1 MKIVKNINDISST
14 PKAITIGNFDGVHKG
29 HQELLNQTIKI
40 ARENNLES
48 LIFTFDKFPREIFN
62 PKDFHR
68 LYNNENKESFFK
80 SYEIDTLLSID
91 FNEIMNVNAERFCE
105 DILID
110 QLNLKFLVIGD
121 NFRFGKNRSGDINLL
136 KNYQDDRSFELIIPD
151 SVLYK
156 NESISSSRIRNF
168 LQEGDI
174 NAANECL
181 GKEYMISGTVVSGE
195 KLGRKLGYPT
205 ANISLDHDYPL
216 DGVYL
221 TKTILDKK
229 NYLSLTSIGDK
240 PTFNGS
246 EKLLEVFILDFDK
259 DIYGEKLEICFLEEI
274 RKQIKFNNQDE
285 LIKQMN
291 EDYKYAIIRSKKY
304 GI

>member
-29 HQELLNQTIKI
+29 HQELLNQTRKI

-62 PKDFHR
+62 PKDFQR
-68 LYNNENKESFFK
+68 LYNNENKENIFK
-80 SYEIDTLLSID
+80 SYGIDTLLSID
-91 FNEIMNVNAERFCE
+91 FNEIMNVNAESFCE

-136 KNYQDDRSFELIIPD
+136 KNYQDDKLFELIIPD

>member
-1 MKIVKNINDISST
+1 MKIVKSINDISST

-29 HQELLNQTIKI
+29 HQELLNQTRKI

-121 NFRFGKNRSGDINLL
+121 NFRFGKNRSGDISLL
-136 KNYQDDRSFELIIPD
+136 KNYQDDKAFELIIPD

-240 PTFNGS
+240 PTFNGT

-274 RKQIKFNNQDE
+274 RKQIKFNDQDE

>member
-29 HQELLNQTIKI
+29 HQELLNQTRKI

-68 LYNNENKESFFK
+68 LYNNENKENIFK
-80 SYEIDTLLSID
+80 SYDIDTLLSID
-91 FNEIMNVNAERFCE
+91 FNGIMNVDAERFCE

-136 KNYQDDRSFELIIPD
+136 KNYQDEKSFKLIIPD

-156 NESISSSRIRNF
+156 NESISSSRIRTF
-168 LQEGDI
+168 LQEGDL

-221 TKTILDKK
+221 TRTILDKK
-229 NYLSLTSIGDK
+229 
-240 PTFNGS
+240 
-246 EKLLEVFILDFDK
+246 
-259 DIYGEKLEICFLEEI
+259 
-274 RKQIKFNNQDE
+274 
-285 LIKQMN
+285 
-291 EDYKYAIIRSKKY
+291 II
-304 GI
+304 

>member
-29 HQELLNQTIKI
+29 HQELLNQTRKI

-62 PKDFHR
+62 PKDFQR
-68 LYNNENKESFFK
+68 LYNNENKENIFK
-80 SYEIDTLLSID
+80 SYGIDTLLSID

-136 KNYQDDRSFELIIPD
+136 KNYQNDKSFELIIPD

-156 NESISSSRIRNF
+156 NDSISSSRIRNF
-168 LQEGDI
+168 LQEGDL

-221 TKTILDKK
+221 TRTILDKK

-240 PTFNGS
+240 PTFNGT
-246 EKLLEVFILDFDK
+246 EKLLEVFILDFDR
-259 DIYGEKLEICFLEEI
+259 DIYGEKLEIFFLEEI

>member
-29 HQELLNQTIKI
+29 HQELLNQTRKI

-68 LYNNENKESFFK
+68 LYNNENKENIFK

-91 FNEIMNVNAERFCE
+91 FNEIMNVNAECFCE

-136 KNYQDDRSFELIIPD
+136 KNYQDDKSFELIIPD

-168 LQEGDI
+168 LQEGDL

-221 TKTILDKK
+221 TRTILDKK

-240 PTFNGS
+240 PTFNGT

>member
-1 MKIVKNINDISST
+1 MKIVKNISDISST

-29 HQELLNQTIKI
+29 HQELLNQTRKI

-62 PKDFHR
+62 PKDFQR
-68 LYNNENKESFFK
+68 LYNNENKENIFK
-80 SYEIDTLLSID
+80 SYGIDTLLSID
-91 FNEIMNVNAERFCE
+91 FNEIMNVNAECFCE

-168 LQEGDI
+168 LQQGDL

-221 TKTILDKK
+221 TRTILDKK

-291 EDYKYAIIRSKKY
+291 EDYKYAIKKKKKY

>member
-29 HQELLNQTIKI
+29 HQELLNQTRKI

-136 KNYQDDRSFELIIPD
+136 KNYQDDKSFELIIPD

-240 PTFNGS
+240 PTFNGT
-246 EKLLEVFILDFDK
+246 EKLLEVFILDFDR
-259 DIYGEKLEICFLEEI
+259 DIYGEKLEIFFLEEI

>member
-29 HQELLNQTIKI
+29 HQELLNQTRKI

-62 PKDFHR
+62 PKDFQR
-68 LYNNENKESFFK
+68 LYNNENKENIFK
-80 SYEIDTLLSID
+80 SYGIDTLLSID
-91 FNEIMNVNAERFCE
+91 FNEIMNVNAESFCE

-136 KNYQDDRSFELIIPD
+136 KNYQDDKSFELIIPD

-168 LQEGDI
+168 LQEGDL

-195 KLGRKLGYPT
+195 KLGRTLGYPT

-221 TKTILDKK
+221 TRTILDKK
-229 NYLSLTSIGDK
+229 TYLSLTSIGDK
-240 PTFNGS
+240 PTFNGT

-259 DIYGEKLEICFLEEI
+259 DIYGEKLEIFFLEEI

>member
-29 HQELLNQTIKI
+29 HQELLNQTRKI

-136 KNYQDDRSFELIIPD
+136 KNYQNDKSFELIIPD

-168 LQEGDI
+168 LQEGDL

-246 EKLLEVFILDFDK
+246 EKLLEVFILDFDR
-259 DIYGEKLEICFLEEI
+259 DIYGEKLEIFFLEEI

>member
-29 HQELLNQTIKI
+29 HQELLNQTRKI

-136 KNYQDDRSFELIIPD
+136 KNYQDEKSFKLIIPD

-156 NESISSSRIRNF
+156 NESISSSRIRTF
-168 LQEGDI
+168 LQKGDL

-205 ANISLDHDYPL
+205 ANISLDHNYPL

-240 PTFNGS
+240 PTFNGT
-246 EKLLEVFILDFDK
+246 EKLLEVFILDFDR
-259 DIYGEKLEICFLEEI
+259 DIYGEKLEIFFLEEI

>member
-1 MKIVKNINDISST
+1 MKIVKNINVISSK
-14 PKAITIGNFDGVHKG
+14 PKTITIGNFDGVHKG
-29 HQELLNQTIKI
+29 HQELLNQTRKI

-62 PKDFHR
+62 PKDFDR
-68 LYNNENKESFFK
+68 LYNNENKENIFK
-80 SYEIDTLLSID
+80 SYEIDTMLSID
-91 FNEIMNVNAERFCE
+91 FNEIMNVDAERFCE

-168 LQEGDI
+168 LREGDI

>member
-29 HQELLNQTIKI
+29 HQELLNQTRKI

-136 KNYQDDRSFELIIPD
+136 KNYQDDKSFELIIPD

-156 NESISSSRIRNF
+156 NESISSSRIRTF
-168 LQEGDI
+168 LQKGDL

-259 DIYGEKLEICFLEEI
+259 DIYGEKVEICFLEEI

>member
-29 HQELLNQTIKI
+29 HQELLNQTRKI

-62 PKDFHR
+62 PKDFQR
-68 LYNNENKESFFK
+68 LYNNENKENIFK
-80 SYEIDTLLSID
+80 SYGIDTLLSID
-91 FNEIMNVNAERFCE
+91 FNEIMNVNAESFCE

-136 KNYQDDRSFELIIPD
+136 KNYQNDKSFELIIPD

-181 GKEYMISGTVVSGE
+181 GREYMISGTVVSGE

-259 DIYGEKLEICFLEEI
+259 DIYGEKLEIFFLEEI

>member
-1 MKIVKNINDISST
+1 MKIVKNINDVSST

-29 HQELLNQTIKI
+29 HQELLNQTRKI

-62 PKDFHR
+62 PKDFQR
-68 LYNNENKESFFK
+68 LYNNENKENIFK

-91 FNEIMNVNAERFCE
+91 FNEIMNVNAESFCE

-136 KNYQDDRSFELIIPD
+136 KNYQNDKSFELIIPD

-168 LQEGDI
+168 LQEGDL

-221 TKTILDKK
+221 TRTILDKK

-240 PTFNGS
+240 PTFNGT

-259 DIYGEKLEICFLEEI
+259 DIYGEKLEIFFLEEI

>member
-29 HQELLNQTIKI
+29 HQELLNQTRKI

-80 SYEIDTLLSID
+80 SYEIDTMLSID
-91 FNEIMNVNAERFCE
+91 FNEIMNVDAERFCE

-121 NFRFGKNRSGDINLL
+121 NFRFGKNRSGDTNLL

>member
-1 MKIVKNINDISST
+1 MKIVKNINDVSST

-29 HQELLNQTIKI
+29 HQELLNQTRKI

-62 PKDFHR
+62 PKDFQR
-68 LYNNENKESFFK
+68 LYNNENKENIFK
-80 SYEIDTLLSID
+80 SYGIDTLLSID
-91 FNEIMNVNAERFCE
+91 FNEIMNVNAESFCE

-121 NFRFGKNRSGDINLL
+121 NFRFGKNRSGDISLL
-136 KNYQDDRSFELIIPD
+136 KNYQDDKAFKLIIPD

-168 LQEGDI
+168 LQQGDL

-221 TKTILDKK
+221 TRTILDKK

-240 PTFNGS
+240 PTFNGT

-259 DIYGEKLEICFLEEI
+259 DIYGEKLEIFFLEEI

>member
-29 HQELLNQTIKI
+29 HQELLNQTRKI

-168 LQEGDI
+168 LQEGDL

-240 PTFNGS
+240 PTFNGT

>member
-29 HQELLNQTIKI
+29 HQELLNQTRKI

-68 LYNNENKESFFK
+68 LYNNENKENFFK
-80 SYEIDTLLSID
+80 SYEIDTMLSID
-91 FNEIMNVNAERFCE
+91 FNEIMNINAERFCE

-136 KNYQDDRSFELIIPD
+136 KNYQDDKSFELIIPD

-168 LQEGDI
+168 LQEGDL
-174 NAANECL
+174 NAANLCL

-221 TKTILDKK
+221 TRTILDKK
-229 NYLSLTSIGDK
+229 NYLSLASIGDK
-240 PTFNGS
+240 PTFNGT

>member
-29 HQELLNQTIKI
+29 HQELLNQTRKI

-68 LYNNENKESFFK
+68 LYNNENKENIFK
-80 SYEIDTLLSID
+80 LHEIDTLLSID

-136 KNYQDDRSFELIIPD
+136 KNYQDDKSFELIIPD

-168 LQEGDI
+168 LQEGDL

-240 PTFNGS
+240 PTFNGT

>member
-29 HQELLNQTIKI
+29 HQELLNQTRKI

-62 PKDFHR
+62 PKDFQR
-68 LYNNENKESFFK
+68 LYNNENKENIFK
-80 SYEIDTLLSID
+80 SYGIDTLLSID
-91 FNEIMNVNAERFCE
+91 FNEIMNVNAECFCE

-136 KNYQDDRSFELIIPD
+136 KNYQNDKSFELIIPD

-181 GKEYMISGTVVSGE
+181 GREYMISGTVVSGE

-221 TKTILDKK
+221 TRTILDKK

-259 DIYGEKLEICFLEEI
+259 DIYGEKLEIYFLEEI

>member
-29 HQELLNQTIKI
+29 HQELLNQTRKI

-62 PKDFHR
+62 PKDFQR
-68 LYNNENKESFFK
+68 LYNNENKENIFK
-80 SYEIDTLLSID
+80 SYGIDTLLSID
-91 FNEIMNVNAERFCE
+91 FNEIMNVDAERFCE

-121 NFRFGKNRSGDINLL
+121 NFRFGKNRPGDINLL
-136 KNYQDDRSFELIIPD
+136 KNYQDEKSFKLIIPD

-168 LQEGDI
+168 LQQGDLD
-174 NAANECL
+174 AANECL

-274 RKQIKFNNQDE
+274 RKQIKFNDQDE

>member
-1 MKIVKNINDISST
+1 MKIVKNINVISSK
-14 PKAITIGNFDGVHKG
+14 PKTITIGNFDGVHKG
-29 HQELLNQTIKI
+29 HQELLNQTRKI

-62 PKDFHR
+62 PKDFDR
-68 LYNNENKESFFK
+68 LYNNENKENIFK
-80 SYEIDTLLSID
+80 SYEIDTMLSID
-91 FNEIMNVNAERFCE
+91 FNEIMNVDAERFCE

>member
-29 HQELLNQTIKI
+29 HQELLNQTRKI

-62 PKDFHR
+62 PKDFQR
-68 LYNNENKESFFK
+68 LYNNENKENIFK
-80 SYEIDTLLSID
+80 SYGIDTLLSID
-91 FNEIMNVNAERFCE
+91 FNEIMNVNAESFCE

-168 LQEGDI
+168 LQEGDL

-221 TKTILDKK
+221 TRTILDKK

-240 PTFNGS
+240 PTFNGT

>member
-29 HQELLNQTIKI
+29 HQELLNQTRKI

-91 FNEIMNVNAERFCE
+91 FNEIMNVNAESFCE

-136 KNYQDDRSFELIIPD
+136 KNYQDDKSFELIIPD

-168 LQEGDI
+168 LQEGDL

-195 KLGRKLGYPT
+195 KLGRTLGYPT

-221 TKTILDKK
+221 TRTILDKK
-229 NYLSLTSIGDK
+229 TYLSLTSIGDK
-240 PTFNGS
+240 PTFNGT